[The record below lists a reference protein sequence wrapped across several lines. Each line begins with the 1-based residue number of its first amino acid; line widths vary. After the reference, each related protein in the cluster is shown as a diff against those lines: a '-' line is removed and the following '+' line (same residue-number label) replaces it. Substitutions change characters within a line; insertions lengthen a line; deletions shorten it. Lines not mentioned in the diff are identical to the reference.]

1 MIVWTKL
8 GLGQMHVTGRSLCQ
22 KKFLDIPLEVS
33 IQSEV
38 AKTLKITQPGDWNA
52 KESTKK
58 RRRKLSVED
67 WLIPH
72 AQRGQGR
79 GAMERL
85 SVKSGGRMDGSH
97 HLLEETKFIWKDD
110 KVSFL
115 FVFK

>member
-8 GLGQMHVTGRSLCQ
+8 GLGQMRVTGRSLCQ
-22 KKFLDIPLEVS
+22 KFLDIPLEVS
-33 IQSEV
+33 IQLEV
-38 AKTLKITQPGDWNA
+38 AKTLKTTQPGDWDA

-58 RRRKLSVED
+58 RRRTLSVED
-67 WLIPH
+67 SLIPH

-85 SVKSGGRMDGSH
+85 SVKSGGGMDGPH

-110 KVSFL
+110 KVSFCL